1 MKIIVY
7 STKSYERDYLN
18 DANQGKHEL
27 YFLPDMLT
35 LETADKAKGYDGI
48 SCFIVDFVKEELME
62 KLAKLGI
69 KFITLRS
76 AGFDYIDGEAAKK
89 HKVVVSRVPKYAPEA
104 IAEFAV
110 GLILVLNRKI
120 TKAYTQGLQHN
131 FTLEGLLGFNLHK
144 KTVGIIGTGNI
155 GEAFSKVMA
164 GFGCNILAC
173 DPVVNHSCEKL
184 GVKYVELNELF
195 AKSDIISLH
204 CPNTDQTRNII
215 NGDSFGLMK
224 KGVMLINTARGGL
237 VDTESLIQALESG
250 KVGSAGLDVYTKE
263 PGLFYR
269 DHHDE
274 SIKDK
279 EFLKLISF
287 PNVLIT
293 PHYAFLTEEAMANIA
308 QVTIDNITAF
318 EMGSPINQVYKA

>member
-18 DANQGKHEL
+18 EANQGKHEL

-131 FTLEGLLGFNLHK
+131 FTIEGLLGFNLHK

-155 GEAFSKVMA
+155 GEAFSKIMA

-215 NGDSFGLMK
+215 NEEAFGLMK

-237 VDTESLIQALESG
+237 VDTQALIQALESG

-269 DHHDE
+269 DLLDE
-274 SIKDK
+274 PINDK
-279 EFLKLISF
+279 EFLKLLSF

-293 PHYAFLTEEAMANIA
+293 PHYAFLTEEAIKNIA
-308 QVTIDNITAF
+308 QTTIDNITAF
-318 EMGSPINQVYKA
+318 EMGSPINQVYKN